1 MDWRA
6 RARRGLPYVIAT
18 TAGFLLAYVVVFL
31 FIFPSKVVPDVETR
45 MPDVVGMPFDKAQAR
60 LDRTGFDGVLGE
72 SRFAKSAKMTVLQ
85 QDPAKGVVVRPRSK
99 VTLHVSAGPRSG
111 TVPSVVGMTQQQA
124 RVAIENA
131 GFDFG
136 SIVTRESIRPR
147 GEVLQVTPAAG
158 QTATLPATV
167 SLAISGGPSTLD
179 IPDLGGR
186 TLPEAR
192 RLLEQVGLRLGPIA
206 VDSFSTAAPNTIVGQ
221 RPGSGATVPAGS
233 IVRVTIAPNV
243 SALPPIQ
250 AVP

>member
-1 MDWRA
+1 MEWRA
-6 RARRGLPYVIAT
+6 RARRMLPYVIAT

-31 FIFPSKVVPDVETR
+31 FVFPSKVVPDVETR
-45 MPDVVGMPFDKAQAR
+45 VPNVVGLTFDKAQQR
-60 LDRTGFDGVLGE
+60 LDRTGFEGVLGE
-72 SRFAKSAKMTVLQ
+72 SRFARSAKMTVLQ
-85 QDPAKGVVVRPRSK
+85 QDPASGVVVRPRSK

-111 TVPSVVGMTQQQA
+111 TVPAVVGMTQQQA

-136 SIVTRESIRPR
+136 SIASRESIRPR
-147 GEVLQVTPAAG
+147 GEVLEVNPAAG

-179 IPDLGGR
+179 VPDLGGR

-192 RLLEQVGLRLGPIA
+192 RTLEQLGLRLGPIG
-206 VDSFSTAAPNTIVGQ
+206 VDSFSTAAPNTVVGQ
-221 RPGSGATVPAGS
+221 RPGAGS
-233 IVRVTIAPNV
+233 TVSAGSVVSVSIAPNV

-250 AVP
+250 ANP